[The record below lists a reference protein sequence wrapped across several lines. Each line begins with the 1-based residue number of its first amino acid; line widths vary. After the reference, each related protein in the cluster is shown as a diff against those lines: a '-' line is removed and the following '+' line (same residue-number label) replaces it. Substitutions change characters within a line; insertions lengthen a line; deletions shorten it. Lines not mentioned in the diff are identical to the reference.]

1 MTSGTDTSDVTTA
14 NIRALGPA
22 LGMAERTL
30 TRGLRSVLAETG
42 TPTDTWYAFQRLSV
56 SSAAPTAAAFRA
68 DLSDSLDLDG
78 PAAAALLDGI
88 VAAGLMHEVSDPAG
102 GDPRIAFTPAGVDLQ
117 ARIRASL
124 AAGTGELIAPFAPAD
139 IETTIRTLTALT
151 ERARLLHGDAR

>member
-1 MTSGTDTSDVTTA
+1 MTSGTDTSDLTTA

-30 TRGLRSVLAETG
+30 TRGLLSVLAETG
-42 TPTDTWYAFQRLSV
+42 TPAETWYAFQRLSV
-56 SSAAPTAAAFRA
+56 AGTAPTVAAFLA
-68 DLSDSLDLDG
+68 DLSGSLDLDG

-102 GDPRIAFTPAGVDLQ
+102 GGARIAFTPAGDDLQ
-117 ARIRASL
+117 RRIRASL
-124 AAGTGELIAPFAPAD
+124 AVGTGELLAPFDPAD

-151 ERARLLHGDAR
+151 ERARVLHGDAR